1 MPSTLEAQ
9 IGWRIRKLRES
20 KRLTLAGLAERTGLS
35 KALLSKIENGKVSS
49 PVSTLLLIADSL
61 RVRLSHLVE
70 CDGEPSEKKCVL
82 VRAGERLKRDRG
94 TEDFGFSFEMLA
106 HPKPGKM
113 MEPAILVVNN
123 RRKYA
128 VTYTHPGE
136 ELIYVLEGKMEFIY
150 GNKKFLMEPGD
161 AIYFDGDVPH
171 GGRNISDL
179 PLKVLTVICNP

>member
-1 MPSTLEAQ
+1 MVSSLEAR

-20 KRLTLAGLAERTGLS
+20 KRLTLEELARRTGLS

-49 PVSTLLLIADSL
+49 PVSTLLLIAESL
-61 RVRLSHLVE
+61 KVKLSYLV
-70 CDGEPSEKKCVL
+70 DDNGEQAEMKCAL
-82 VRAGERLKRDRG
+82 VRAGERLKLDRG
-94 TEDFGFSFEMLA
+94 TEDFGFYYEMLA
-106 HPKPGKM
+106 HSKADKM
-113 MEPAILVVNN
+113 MEPAVLIVKN

-136 ELIYVLEGKMEFIY
+136 EFIYVLEGKMEFIY
-150 GNKKFLMEPGD
+150 GKKKFLMEAGD

-171 GGRNISDL
+171 GGRNISAC